1 MFCTRTR
8 VPNGLNGVR
17 SSNPASP
24 PLVVFRMMA
33 LLVLMAGALLGVCR
47 ASLPPA
53 VGNDNCQ
60 PDELSPAFSLPLL
73 PTNTSNETFYLTV
86 DPTQKDLSG
95 QPLPL
100 VLLAIN
106 RSDPWTSAMLASN
119 ASLDQF
125 LTEAAPD
132 RSTTRFGGRGSSSS
146 SSSSGGGGSS
156 SSSGSSVGGGGGE
169 KKKKRMKAVS
179 ECSWQEE
186 LQNSRLLPT
195 SKQGR
200 WLPHCV
206 TAPTGWAG
214 AYRFFAAL
222 TKVHHMPNN
231 RGRVAIARS
240 LTFPCPSRGGSISS
254 FRFFLIC

>member
-1 MFCTRTR
+1 
-8 VPNGLNGVR
+8 
-17 SSNPASP
+17 
-24 PLVVFRMMA
+24 MMA

-132 RSTTRFGGRGSSSS
+132 RSTTRFGGRGRSSS
-146 SSSSGGGGSS
+146 SSSSGGGGSG
-156 SSSGSSVGGGGGE
+156 GSTHYAFADHGGDAASLLTVKARLEARMAVLGLSDQAMAAWGE
-169 KKKKRMKAVS
+169 KLHWVAGDHA
-179 ECSWQEE
+179 SWGAAAEV
-186 LQNSRLLPT
+186 LSSWKSPINTLVLNPDGDSIDDNDHHDNDNG
-195 SKQGR
+195 GR
-200 WLPHCV
+200 
-206 TAPTGWAG
+206 
-214 AYRFFAAL
+214 
-222 TKVHHMPNN
+222 
-231 RGRVAIARS
+231 
-240 LTFPCPSRGGSISS
+240 
-254 FRFFLIC
+254 